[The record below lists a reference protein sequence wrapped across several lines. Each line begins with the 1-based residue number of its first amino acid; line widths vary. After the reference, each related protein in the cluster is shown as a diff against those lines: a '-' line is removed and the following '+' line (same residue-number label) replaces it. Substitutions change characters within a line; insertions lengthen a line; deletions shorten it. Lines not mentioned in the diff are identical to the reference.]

1 MATRTL
7 PDRKLTFGDY
17 WRFPQDRQR
26 HEIVG
31 GVHHVSPSPHLPHQT
46 VVTRLAAALLR
57 RIEEPGLGRVL
68 VAPFAVQ
75 LGPHDVVEP
84 DVLVVLKARAEI
96 LTRKRVL
103 GAPDLVVEVLS
114 PSTKAYDHGIKRDL
128 YERARVSE
136 YWLVDAEARTVEQLV
151 LSVNRFEQ
159 LGAFTDAVQPRIAA
173 CEPVD
178 LRSIFA

>member
-17 WRFPQDRQR
+17 LHFPQDRQR
-26 HEIVG
+26 HEIIG
-31 GVHHVSPSPHLPHQT
+31 GVHHVSPSPILPHQA
-46 VVTRLAAALLR
+46 VVTRLGSALLR

-84 DVLVVLKARAEI
+84 DVLVVLNARAEI
-96 LTRKRVL
+96 LTRKRAL

-114 PSTKAYDHGIKRDL
+114 PSTKAYDHGIKREL
-128 YERARVSE
+128 YERSRVSE
-136 YWLVDAEARTVEQLV
+136 CWLVDPEAHTVEQLV
-151 LSVNRFEQ
+151 LSVNRYEK
-159 LGAFTDAVQPRIAA
+159 LGVFTDVVQLRIAA

-178 LRSIFA
+178 LRSIF